1 MSTDALHSTGSRTVS
16 RLAVTGRP
24 TRVEVVDA
32 AFVVGV
38 GLLAL
43 WGFRTSFDSPGFLLV
58 GVVGLVLGVAVAH
71 VATVLK
77 QGWFVLALMTAVTF
91 FLVGGAVALRADA
104 VAGILP
110 GPAVLRELGTM
121 AVSGWKDFLTT
132 LPPVDGSGPFLV
144 LPYLVGLLIGVVG
157 YAWARRSTHMAWP
170 VLVPVAAFLLVILL
184 GTIEPV
190 AALAQGLA
198 VTVVA
203 FLWVAVRRRR
213 HLRIVGTGSR
223 TSSQAVVGAA
233 LVAAAVGVSAA
244 AVHVSPGDE
253 ERFVLRSVV
262 APPFDI
268 SQHPSPL
275 VGFRKYTQGATRY
288 WDKEL
293 LRVTGVATG
302 SRLRLAVLDDYS
314 GTVWAASPPGV
325 GTGGFRRV
333 GTTIAPAS
341 DDPSTTPV
349 SLGVEIR
356 PAYAG
361 INDLNLWVP
370 GVGASSAIAF
380 GGPRA
385 AALADSLRYDTSTG
399 QAVVSSRLRVGDT
412 VTLTERPVPTL
423 PEAGIELG
431 SGTTV
436 GSATSEFVTAAAAK
450 LAGKAESPWAA
461 IQAVAAALKSRGA
474 YSDGTATGETQYL
487 PGHGAGRLSAF
498 LAGPE
503 FVGNDEQYAST
514 FALVANSL
522 GVPARVVLGAV
533 VPDGGMVK
541 GQDVHAW
548 VEVKAGSGQWFAVP
562 QTVFMPDKDKH
573 PNQNPP
579 PPVAEQNAADVPPP
593 NAVRPPGSLDSLL
606 SVDPSTVRVPN
617 QAAGSGI
624 PAWVWTVLTWVAIPL
639 GILALVL
646 GGLAGI
652 HAARRRRRRR
662 SGPASRRL
670 ALGWTEV
677 VDRARDL
684 GMPVPKGLTRK
695 EQSAVV
701 GFPALAADADAAI
714 FGAGEP
720 TEEEVRRYWAAVGSA
735 RKDLTARSSLRR
747 RIARRFSL
755 TSLLFRDPRPVE
767 TTPTTAGEGTSQRRV
782 RLRLRAARS
791 TS

>member
-16 RLAVTGRP
+16 RLAVTARP
-24 TRVEVVDA
+24 TRSELVDA
-32 AFVVGV
+32 LFVTALGV
-38 GLLAL
+38 LAL
-43 WGFRTSFDSPGFLLV
+43 WGFRTSFDSLGFLAA
-58 GVVGLVLGVAVAH
+58 GVIGLVLGVAVAH
-71 VATVLK
+71 VATVLR
-77 QGWFVLALMTAVTF
+77 QGWFVLALMAGVTF

-104 VAGILP
+104 VAGLLP

-144 LPYLVGLLIGVVG
+144 LPYAVGLVVGVVG
-157 YAWARRSTHMAWP
+157 YAWARRSSHMAWP
-170 VLVPVAAFLLVILL
+170 VLVPVSAFLLVILL
-184 GTIEPV
+184 GTIVPV
-190 AALAQGLA
+190 AALTQGLA

-203 FLWVAVRRRR
+203 FLWVAIRRRR

-244 AVHVSPGDE
+244 AAHLSPGDS

-288 WDKEL
+288 WDQEL
-293 LRVTGVATG
+293 LRVTGVPTG

-314 GTVWAASPPGV
+314 GTVWAASPPGA

-341 DDPSTTPV
+341 DDPRTAPV
-349 SLGVEIR
+349 SMGVTIQ

-370 GVGASSAIAF
+370 GIGASSEVTF

-385 AALADSLRYDTSTG
+385 AALGESLRYDTSTG
-399 QAVVSSRLRVGDT
+399 QAVVSNRLRAGDT
-412 VTLTERPVPTL
+412 IALTERPVPML
-423 PEAGIELG
+423 PDAGIEPG
-431 SGTTV
+431 SGSLA
-436 GSATSEFVTAAAAK
+436 GSAANEFVTGAATK

-461 IQAVAAALKSRGA
+461 VVAAAAALKSRGA
-474 YSDGTATGETQYL
+474 YSDGTAAGEKQYL
-487 PGHGAGRLSAF
+487 PGHGLGRLAAF

-503 FVGNDEQYAST
+503 YVGNDEQYAST

-522 GVPARVVLGAV
+522 GVPTRVVLGAV
-533 VPDGGMVK
+533 VPDGGAVR

-548 VEVKAGSGQWFAVP
+548 VEVKAGSGQWYAVP

-593 NAVRPPGSLDSLL
+593 NAIRPPGSLDSLL

-617 QAAGSGI
+617 KTTGSGV
-624 PAWVWTVLTWVAIPL
+624 PPWVWTLVTWVAIPL

-646 GGLAGI
+646 GGIAAI
-652 HAARRRRRRR
+652 HGARRRRRRR

-670 ALGWTEV
+670 ALGWTEL

-684 GMPVPKGLTRK
+684 GMPVAKGLTRK
-695 EQSAVV
+695 EQAAVV
-701 GFPALAADADAAI
+701 GFPALAADADAAV

-720 TEEEVRRYWAAVGSA
+720 TDEAVQRYWAAVATA

-747 RIARRFSL
+747 RITRRFSL
-755 TSLLFRDPRPVE
+755 TSLLHRDPRPVE
-767 TTPTTAGEGTSQRRV
+767 ILPSTAGQRLTQRRG
-782 RLRLRAARS
+782 RLRLRHVRG